1 MRPWSRRRWRSAR
14 LSPSFMS
21 VTYGAGGGTSQYT
34 ADLAACLAKK
44 YGVTSMAHLT
54 CVSSTREHV
63 RGVVER
69 LRENGIE
76 NILALRG
83 DIPADGCVEKDYSHA
98 SDLAAE
104 LAAMGISASEA
115 PAIQRAIQSQ
125 KTKREDIL
133 HLKEKVDAG
142 CSFLT
147 TQMFFDNDVFYN
159 FLYRIREAGIS
170 VPVVAGI
177 MPVTNAKQ
185 MKRILQYVRDS
196 PSYPF

>member
-1 MRPWSRRRWRSAR
+1 MKITEILSQEKPVLSFEVFPPKKESAYETVEQAAVEIAR

-63 RGVVER
+63 MGVVER

-83 DIPADGCVEKDYSHA
+83 DVNPDIPPKTDFAHA
-98 SDLAAE
+98 SDLVSY
-104 LAAMGISASEA
+104 I
-115 PAIQRAIQSQ
+115 RAHS
-125 KTKREDIL
+125 DFG
-133 HLKEKVDAG
+133 V
-142 CSFLT
+142 
-147 TQMFFDNDVFYN
+147 M
-159 FLYRIREAGIS
+159 
-170 VPVVAGI
+170 
-177 MPVTNAKQ
+177 
-185 MKRILQYVRDS
+185 
-196 PSYPF
+196 

>member
-1 MRPWSRRRWRSAR
+1 MKITEILSQEKPVLSFEVFPPKKESAYETVEQAAVEIAR

-63 RGVVER
+63 MGVVER

-83 DIPADGCVEKDYSHA
+83 VSLRTVMWKRITATPVTWRQSWRPWE
-98 SDLAAE
+98 
-104 LAAMGISASEA
+104 ISASAA
-115 PAIQRAIQSQ
+115 PAIQRAIPN
-125 KTKREDIL
+125 R
-133 HLKEKVDAG
+133 
-142 CSFLT
+142 
-147 TQMFFDNDVFYN
+147 
-159 FLYRIREAGIS
+159 RIKQRTSGI
-170 VPVVAGI
+170 
-177 MPVTNAKQ
+177 
-185 MKRILQYVRDS
+185 
-196 PSYPF
+196 

>member
-63 RGVVER
+63 MGVVER

-83 DIPADGCVEKDYSHA
+83 DIPSDGHVEKDYSHA

-104 LAAMGISASEA
+104 LAAMGDFCIGGRLLSRGPS
-115 PAIQRAIQSQ
+115 
-125 KTKREDIL
+125 
-133 HLKEKVDAG
+133 
-142 CSFLT
+142 
-147 TQMFFDNDVFYN
+147 
-159 FLYRIREAGIS
+159 RIEE
-170 VPVVAGI
+170 
-177 MPVTNAKQ
+177 
-185 MKRILQYVRDS
+185 
-196 PSYPF
+196 